1 MAASHDQN
9 DLFVQLS
16 ENRLQQSLARISA
29 TDNRAL
35 GVLGLVAVLMT
46 GVWAVYGNRHQ
57 QHVAAAHDSGLM
69 IGFALGFLFLA
80 MICAGM
86 SLLFTAQFDNPDLGE
101 FYEKYYASPK
111 TTYTAYFPA
120 VVMAIRLNNAVVRRK
135 TTWLLSA
142 TVSLFLSVLVIIV
155 SVR

>member
-1 MAASHDQN
+1 MATSQD

-46 GVWAVYGNRHQ
+46 GVWAVYGNLPPHPQ
-57 QHVAAAHDSGLM
+57 AAGHPGWM
-69 IGFALGFLFLA
+69 IGVALGFLFLA
-80 MICAGM
+80 MICAGV

-120 VVMAIRLNNAVVRRK
+120 VVTAIRLNNAVVLRK